1 MAPDID
7 SMRSS
12 HVTHKKN
19 GLLYYTA
26 HGGLMYGGTC
36 RNYSCGAYGQK
47 LTFERGYGINIDV
60 LKEINEK
67 DFGCPGCNRFFELK
81 EFILYQC
88 DARVVYKKD
97 GKNMNTNRYSY
108 KKSKFDT
115 KMFNVY
121 GNEVIHFGSD
131 DYGESVQ
138 VNYMLLEFNVFKERE
153 MNMNDMIDDAESDD
167 DMKDKV
173 DGNDE
178 TKDLIHGKAQ
188 RKDYGSGQNED
199 NIRNNKQSRCCC
211 CIL

>member
-60 LKEINEK
+60 LKEIKQK
-67 DFGCPGCNRFFELK
+67 DFGCPGCNDYFELK
-81 EFILYQC
+81 EFCLYKC
-88 DARVVYKKD
+88 DAKVVFRKGSITSGGYA
-97 GKNMNTNRYSY
+97 TN
-108 KKSKFDT
+108 KFIE
-115 KMFNVY
+115 KIFNVY
-121 GNEVIHFGSD
+121 DEETIHFGD
-131 DYGESVQ
+131 DDHGRSIQ
-138 VNYMLLEFNVFKERE
+138 INYTFLEWNIYKQRE